1 MVTIRPK
8 LCQLLLAHTLA
19 TLKLLPPLRGRSIG
33 KDLVGVPVLYLSDR
47 YLPQME
53 AIPWPQLS
61 RLQWAW
67 QLAIVLAIRS
77 YGGPP
82 LVICT
87 VYDDH
92 AAFALWNIFIR
103 VILVMVVVIYGTL
116 GGDHGRFNLL
126 LLNGAVGDLGLLPLR
141 LRWCCKTATAPLGN
155 TLTTTDLLLLLLDST
170 ILVHPVIILQY
181 LLLVLVCCRWCRCC
195 VVKELL
201 LIACCFLL
209 LARQVC
215 SSEPGSRE
223 SLVVTTS
230 VSSDQAVA
238 FLYLG
243 WAVDQYWDHLLV
255 L

>member
-33 KDLVGVPVLYLSDR
+33 KDLVGVPVLYLSSR

-61 RLQWAW
+61 CLQWAR
-67 QLAIVLAIRS
+67 QLAIVLAIHDYR
-77 YGGPP
+77 GPP

-126 LLNGAVGDLGLLPLR
+126 LLNGAVGGLGLPALR
-141 LRWCCKTATAPLGN
+141 LRWCCENATAPLGN
-155 TLTTTDLLLLLLDST
+155 TLTTTYLLLLLHST

-181 LLLVLVCCRWCRCC
+181 LLLVLVCCRWCRCR
-195 VVKELL
+195 VMKELL

-209 LARQVC
+209 LARQVG

-243 WAVDQYWDHLLV
+243 WAVDQDWDHLLV